1 MEAIALDGILDLGK
15 GGVAVKVVKVDVE
28 GAEAEVLAP
37 SKGLEKA
44 AELAI
49 EARGN
54 ERGLSIRDISP

>member
-1 MEAIALDGILDLGK
+1 MEAIALDGALDLGK

-28 GAEAEVLAP
+28 GLRRRPWRRQRAWR
-37 SKGLEKA
+37 A

-49 EARGN
+49 DAHGN